1 MIAGKLSLISEGI
14 AFVMKQVAAGIVAFA
29 PVLNCELDSFREV
42 LLTHQCDEVESDEE
56 CVDDDDEGDGDDGG
70 DNEILE
76 CNEEDST
83 TWRNTKSEFI
93 LVVLQKLTVDCS
105 EPVLVEEVRPG
116 VSCWRLPSEISQ
128 GRYKGR
134 SGSNACSLISLMIG
148 YAFYKNKPPI
158 PLQQTALLD
167 NIITIICGCMELGN
181 RVYDLC
187 RHNLPSRYLSIQEA
201 ASVLDTWLDCSVGKA
216 LPVRLQ
222 DPHETSTI
230 CGQLSLAMDSQDAS
244 VSFLIMNEKTS
255 FFFTTKN
262 EVLYIDT
269 HSHSPHG
276 AVVIVSTLPHIGEF
290 CNAVW
295 NLEGH
300 SEKTF
305 GNLAFVNF
313 PV

>member
-1 MIAGKLSLISEGI
+1 MVDGKLALISEGI
-14 AFVMKQVAAGIVAFA
+14 AFVVKQVAAGIVAFA
-29 PVLNCELDSFREV
+29 PVLNCELKCFREV
-42 LLTHQCDEVESDEE
+42 LLTHQSDEVESDEE
-56 CVDDDDEGDGDDGG
+56 CVNDDGDGDDDG
-70 DNEILE
+70 DNEVLE
-76 CNEEDST
+76 SDEEDST
-83 TWRNTKSEFI
+83 NGRNTKSEFI
-93 LVVLQKLTVDCS
+93 LVALRKLTVDSS
-105 EPVLVEEVRPG
+105 EPVSAEEVRPG
-116 VSCWRLPSEISQ
+116 VSCWCLPSDISQ

-148 YAFYKNKPPI
+148 YAFYKNKLQIPP
-158 PLQQTALLD
+158 QQTALSD
-167 NIITIICGCMELGN
+167 NITTVICGCMELGN

-222 DPHETSTI
+222 DPHEMSTI
-230 CGQLSLAMDSQDAS
+230 CGQLSLAIASQDTS

-269 HSHSPHG
+269 HSHPPHG
-276 AVVIVSTLPHIGEF
+276 AVVIVSKLPHIGEF

-313 PV
+313 SV